1 MRRPARKAKSKRATR
16 TKKAAKAKKAA
27 AAKKSAKTTRKA
39 TKQKTGAKKKSVS
52 KKKMRTLAGGPLG
65 CCTLVGSGPDTQIEG
80 ITKEQCRRLAIESGK
95 NDRWVPGKCAQPG

>member
-39 TKQKTGAKKKSVS
+39 TKSKTGAKKK
-52 KKKMRTLAGGPLG
+52 KMTTLAGGPLG
-65 CCTLVGSGPDTQIEG
+65 CCTLTGSGPDRQIEG

-95 NDRWVPGKCAQPG
+95 NDHWVPGQCAQPG